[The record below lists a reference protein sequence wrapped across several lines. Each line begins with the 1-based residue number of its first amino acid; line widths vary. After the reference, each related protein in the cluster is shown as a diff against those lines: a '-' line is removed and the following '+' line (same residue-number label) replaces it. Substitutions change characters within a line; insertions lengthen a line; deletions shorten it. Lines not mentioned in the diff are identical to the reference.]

1 MKQPVKLSASIMYDY
16 KVINTSADH
25 SWVSDEPLEEQGQNE
40 GPTSVQLL
48 LSSIASCV
56 LTTLRRYAQRQNWD
70 AGEIHVDLE
79 LEQLEEE
86 TFIAL
91 DIQFSGVLEPAQK
104 QRLLEIGGR
113 SPVVKMLNGVVNFKL
128 TNE

>member
-1 MKQPVKLSASIMYDY
+1 
-16 KVINTSADH
+16 
-25 SWVSDEPLEEQGQNE
+25 
-40 GPTSVQLL
+40 
-48 LSSIASCV
+48 
-56 LTTLRRYAQRQNWD
+56 QRQNWD

-86 TFIAL
+86 TFISL